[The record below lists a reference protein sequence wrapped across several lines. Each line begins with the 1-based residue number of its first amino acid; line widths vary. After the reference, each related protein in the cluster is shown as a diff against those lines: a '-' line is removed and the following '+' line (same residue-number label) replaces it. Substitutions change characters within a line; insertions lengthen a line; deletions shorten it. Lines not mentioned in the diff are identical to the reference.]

1 MEQSVF
7 SFSRLVPDFWVILS
21 GELGTAHHFSAS
33 VVAFILSIAFSFFI
47 FAVVKSWQASKQVK
61 FYRALIQGVTQESL
75 AEQQRDITQK
85 ALEHPKYGR
94 LWKEFAETLVVS
106 ADGQKIFN
114 TLDAGHFFN
123 THNLSYGLTENRL
136 LAAVPGFLTAVGV
149 LGTFAGLQMG
159 LSGLEL
165 NKDSSVEVLQDGI
178 GGMISGAAIAFM
190 TSVWGVGSSVVF
202 NFFEKVLERN
212 VRSSIS
218 ELERNVDYL
227 YPRINAE
234 QSLVSISET
243 SKVSTE
249 TLQGLAEKIG
259 DKMQE
264 ALVQVSGDIRTGLED
279 SLNQIMAPAI
289 KALVDNAQNSSQE
302 LLDGVMD
309 KFVESAGGL
318 GDKQKEMMEEVSEQ
332 VNEAVSKL
340 GLEMSGFA
348 EHLQQQNS
356 DNEQRDVQRAEV
368 FSSQLGETLSIS
380 QQLTSDMTTNMNT
393 RMEAQEQVDKERQ
406 RVFDESVSSLKD
418 NEDVLIKRVEMLISY
433 QQKSFSTIGDKII
446 ELESKLS
453 ALLDSNADAASSMKD
468 AANQLGVLSVNT
480 KEAAVSLGGSIAD
493 AVTVTKEAANENV
506 QSSKFNQELLVGMKE
521 LHSQIKQTSE
531 LMNAASKHA
540 NSSFITME
548 EHMKSFVSN
557 LGDQVGELE
566 KNVASLLDEYAVK
579 VNSQTTNRMNEWNTH
594 TSAYIGEMTR
604 AVQSMSNVID
614 EIEGKVRAN

>member
-7 SFSRLVPDFWVILS
+7 SFSRLLPDFSAIFT
-21 GELGTAHHFSAS
+21 GELGTSSHFSAS
-33 VVAFILSIAFSFFI
+33 VVTLIIGIAVGFIAFAF
-47 FAVVKSWQASKQVK
+47 VKSWQASKKVK
-61 FYRALIQGVTQESL
+61 FYRSLIDGVNQETL
-75 AEQQRDITQK
+75 AEKQRDITQK
-85 ALEHPKYGR
+85 ALEHQKYGR

-106 ADGQKIFN
+106 SDGKRIFN

-136 LAAVPGFLTAVGV
+136 LAAVPGFLTAIGV

-165 NKDSSVEVLQDGI
+165 SKDSSVEVLQNGI
-178 GGMISGAAIAFM
+178 GDMISGAAIAFM

-202 NFFEKVLERN
+202 NFIEKLLERN
-212 VRSSIS
+212 VRSRIS

-234 QSLVSISET
+234 QSLVSISDS
-243 SKVSTE
+243 SKLSTE

-264 ALVQVSGDIRTGLED
+264 GLVQVSGEIRSGLED

-289 KALVDNAQNSSQE
+289 KSLVDNAQNSSQD
-302 LLDGVMD
+302 LLDSVMD

-318 GDKQKEMMEEVSEQ
+318 GVKQKEMMEEVSGQ
-332 VNEAVSKL
+332 VNDAVSKL
-340 GLEMSGFA
+340 GNEMSGFVEYLQTQNA
-348 EHLQQQNS
+348 E
-356 DNEQRDVQRAEV
+356 NEQRDTKRGEA
-368 FSSQLGETLSIS
+368 FSAQLGETLSVS
-380 QQLTSDMTTNMNT
+380 KQLVSDMTFSMDA
-393 RMEAQEQVDKERQ
+393 RVAAQQQQDKERQ
-406 RVFDESVSSLKD
+406 RVFDESVSSLKE
-418 NEDVLIKRVEMLISY
+418 NEDNLIKKVEMLIGY

-506 QSSKFNQELLVGMKE
+506 QSSQLNQELLVGMKE

-531 LMNAASKHA
+531 YMNATSKHA
-540 NSSFITME
+540 SSSFITME

-557 LGDQVGELE
+557 LGDQVSELE

-614 EIEGKVRAN
+614 EIEGKVRVN